1 MGCRASVP
9 NLFDTRD
16 QFYGRQFFPPTR
28 LGWWGR
34 DGFWMIQVHYL
45 CCALYFI
52 IISLCYIMNYTL
64 HHNAESVGA
73 LNLFSCNQT
82 VHLGVMGER
91 WGANIDVKLRLLS
104 RCSSPAVQ
112 SGS

>member
-28 LGWWGR
+28 MGWWGR

-45 CCALYFI
+45 YCALYFI
-52 IISLCYIMNYTL
+52 IIGL
-64 HHNAESVGA
+64 
-73 LNLFSCNQT
+73 
-82 VHLGVMGER
+82 
-91 WGANIDVKLRLLS
+91 
-104 RCSSPAVQ
+104 
-112 SGS
+112 